1 MIPTAAALE
10 FPKNQVIIIYT
21 QYLET
26 RHESEKRVA
35 QGLTSLIGSYEIPYF
50 DPRDST
56 KNEATEEKMRLN
68 AQQRLDQFEQDRDH
82 LKIQIDKLIKPV
94 LKK

>member
-1 MIPTAAALE
+1 MEIAHAKKAIEALDE
-10 FPKNQVIIIYT
+10 ELQ
-21 QYLET
+21 
-26 RHESEKRVA
+26 R
-35 QGLTSLIGSYEIPYF
+35 QGDLVNDKKKKLTSLIGSYEIPYF

>member
-1 MIPTAAALE
+1 MEIAHAKKAIEALDE
-10 FPKNQVIIIYT
+10 ELQ
-21 QYLET
+21 
-26 RHESEKRVA
+26 R
-35 QGLTSLIGSYEIPYF
+35 QGDLVNDKKKKLTSLIGSYEIHYF